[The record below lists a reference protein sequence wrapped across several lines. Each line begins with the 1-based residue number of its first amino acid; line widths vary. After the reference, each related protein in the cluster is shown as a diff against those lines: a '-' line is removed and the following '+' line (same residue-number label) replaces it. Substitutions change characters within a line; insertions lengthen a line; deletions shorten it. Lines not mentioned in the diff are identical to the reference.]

1 MKLFSSLTALN
12 MALAA
17 TITAALPEPALPEL
31 APPESAR
38 TADPEDLA
46 AWCEWDNP
54 DFVIDYMIVI
64 REVDDV
70 GAVCHRLWKGLAQ
83 HRFLCPVSK
92 ASCEKHMIYEKGLEW
107 RFRVGLGCDVGCVQ
121 SAFWEATRNKFGALD
136 LYKCK

>member
-17 TITAALPEPALPEL
+17 TITAALPESAHANPA
-31 APPESAR
+31 R
-38 TADPEDLA
+38 ADPEDLP
-46 AWCEWDNP
+46 AWCEWQNP

-64 REVDDV
+64 KEVDDV
-70 GAVCHRLWKGLAQ
+70 GAVCHRLWKGLAL
-83 HRFLCPVSK
+83 HRFLCPVSN
-92 ASCEKHMIYEKGLEW
+92 AACEKHMIYEKGLEW
-107 RFRVGLGCDVGCVQ
+107 KFRVGLGCDVGCVQ